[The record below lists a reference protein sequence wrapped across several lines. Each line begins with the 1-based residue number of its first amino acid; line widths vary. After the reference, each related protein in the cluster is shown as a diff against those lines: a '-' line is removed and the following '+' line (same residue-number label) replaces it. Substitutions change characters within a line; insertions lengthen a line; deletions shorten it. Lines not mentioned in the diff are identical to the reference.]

1 MQLENFRNF
10 TALQVDLLP
19 GTNII
24 HGDNANG
31 KTNFIEALCFCATGK
46 SIRANHDK
54 ELINFN
60 AEESH
65 LQAVVCLDDYWDLG
79 GNYQNIAGFS
89 ENLGYVDKIGEN
101 VDNLAEFGGIGNVEN
116 GQNRE
121 ISQNA
126 EKSQNMGKTAENA
139 KNPKNFAENLETAEK
154 SQNMGK
160 FAENAENPKNF
171 MENAKIAEK
180 SQNTG
185 KFAENAENPQNF
197 VENVEILGNNMKN
210 RETSQTVQKRRIDV
224 HLFRD
229 GKKKG
234 FAIDHIPLKK
244 LSELFGS
251 MLVVVFTPENLQI
264 VKGGPAERRAFVDL
278 EICQLNGV
286 YYHALRQYYQ
296 ALRQRNNLLKS
307 IAKDRKL
314 RETLEIWDV
323 PLCEN
328 GAVIMAHR
336 AAFIDELGALATEL
350 HAAITGGKERLN
362 MTYKPQIIGGI
373 DEYHDR
379 LKRNTERDIILGSTS
394 AGIQK
399 DDILF
404 KIDGTDARTYASQ
417 GQQRTA
423 ALAVKLAEI
432 ALIKQR
438 TRRKP
443 ILLLDDVISELDEH
457 RQNFLFRNIGELQTV
472 ITCTGVEDVLRKVS
486 GNIIRVENGRFYG
499 KKRG

>member
-1 MQLENFRNF
+1 MWVSKLQLENFRNF

-31 KTNFIEALCFCATGK
+31 KTNFIEAICFCATGK
-46 SIRANHDK
+46 SIRANHDR

-65 LQAVVCLDDYWDLG
+65 LQAVVDL
-79 GNYQNIAGFS
+79 QDF
-89 ENLGYVDKIGEN
+89 
-101 VDNLAEFGGIGNVEN
+101 
-116 GQNRE
+116 E
-121 ISQNA
+121 I
-126 EKSQNMGKTAENA
+126 GKTG
-139 KNPKNFAENLETAEK
+139 KKLEST
-154 SQNMGK
+154 
-160 FAENAENPKNF
+160 
-171 MENAKIAEK
+171 
-180 SQNTG
+180 
-185 KFAENAENPQNF
+185 
-197 VENVEILGNNMKN
+197 
-210 RETSQTVQKRRIDV
+210 QKRRIDV

-251 MLVVVFTPENLQI
+251 LLVVVFTPENLQI
-264 VKGGPAERRAFVDL
+264 VKGGPAERRAFMDL
-278 EICQLNGV
+278 EICQLSGV

-307 IAKDRKL
+307 IAKSKDKKL
-314 RETLEIWDV
+314 RETLEIWDA

-328 GAVIMAHR
+328 GTVIMTHR
-336 AAFIDELGALATEL
+336 AAFLEQLGELAMEL
-350 HAAITGGKERLN
+350 HGTITGGKERLN

-373 DEYHDR
+373 DEYHER
-379 LKRNTERDIILGSTS
+379 LKRSTERDIILGSTS
-394 AGIQK
+394 VGIQK

-404 KIDGTDARTYASQ
+404 KIDETDARTYASQ

-438 TRRKP
+438 TRHKP
-443 ILLLDDVISELDEH
+443 ILLLDDVISELDER
-457 RQNFLFRNIGELQTV
+457 RQNFLFRNIGGLQTV
-472 ITCTGVEDVLRKVS
+472 ITCTGVEEVLRKVS
-486 GNIIRVENGRFYG
+486 GNIIRVVDGRFYG
-499 KKRG
+499 TTK